1 MQIMGFYIMDFV
13 IIANWP
19 PLVQSHS
26 VVTLAVLQSQECAL
40 PSDESQYRM

>member
-1 MQIMGFYIMDFV
+1 MQIMGFYIVDFV

-26 VVTLAVLQSQECAL
+26 VVTLAVLQSQ
-40 PSDESQYRM
+40 RMCFTIRWKSV